1 MGEQVENHIS
11 DVDMNNTEIAFD
23 NLTILKEFGNIV
35 NLVRNEDFLETVP
48 KAKLRRVKWMPM
60 FNCLKQGILDEMVQE
75 LSSMWEYENMPA
87 KIEIL
92 EKQKEKFTDL
102 ETVDVLWRP
111 QLADV
116 KAQLKANDVANL
128 KKQKVLL
135 ESLAKEYEVRVNR
148 LKKILAAKRGYLKA
162 LQLDIQKYQ
171 KKNEDLVMKIS
182 DKLENHHNLI
192 SSIQADKIDVEEISW
207 KEKDM
212 DVNEIN

>member
-1 MGEQVENHIS
+1 MGEKVENLTN
-11 DVDMNNTEIAFD
+11 DVELNNSEITFD
-23 NLTILKEFGNIV
+23 NFTILKEFGNII

-75 LSSMWEYENMPA
+75 LSSMWEYENMPQ
-87 KIEIL
+87 KLEIL
-92 EKQKEKFTDL
+92 EKQKEKFMEMETDK
-102 ETVDVLWRP
+102 VLWRP
-111 QLADV
+111 QLAEV
-116 KAQLKANDVANL
+116 KAQLRASDVANL

-135 ESLAKEYEVRVNR
+135 ESLAKEYETRVNR
-148 LKKILAAKRGYLKA
+148 IKKILAAKRGYLKA

-171 KKNEDLVMKIS
+171 RRNEDLILKIN

-192 SSIQADKIDVEEISW
+192 KNTLVDKIDIEEIDW

-212 DVNEIN
+212 EIDEIN